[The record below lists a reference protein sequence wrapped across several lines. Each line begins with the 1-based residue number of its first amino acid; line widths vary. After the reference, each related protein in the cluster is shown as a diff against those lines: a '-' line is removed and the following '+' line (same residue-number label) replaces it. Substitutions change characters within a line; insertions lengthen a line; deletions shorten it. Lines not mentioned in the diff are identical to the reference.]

1 MNEISTNNSIKEYYI
16 QLKQIADNAV
26 TLLNGINSSF
36 TSYSPEVHIQLAN
49 SDGTVQSVTIPS
61 FLYLENKIE
70 ELETSMNLLFNLPKS
85 GEAWFT
91 KEANMFKLNMV
102 QSNVA
107 PPIPILNYN
116 PNNGFNI
123 KDNNFFKDLVSP
135 KTYLKFDVSNF
146 PNNIH
151 DVLVKK
157 IVLHN
162 SDLINDI
169 FSNDDLT
176 T

>member
-1 MNEISTNNSIKEYYI
+1 MNEVSTNNSIKEYYI

-116 PNNGFNI
+116 PKN
-123 KDNNFFKDLVSP
+123 
-135 KTYLKFDVSNF
+135 
-146 PNNIH
+146 
-151 DVLVKK
+151 
-157 IVLHN
+157 
-162 SDLINDI
+162 
-169 FSNDDLT
+169 
-176 T
+176 